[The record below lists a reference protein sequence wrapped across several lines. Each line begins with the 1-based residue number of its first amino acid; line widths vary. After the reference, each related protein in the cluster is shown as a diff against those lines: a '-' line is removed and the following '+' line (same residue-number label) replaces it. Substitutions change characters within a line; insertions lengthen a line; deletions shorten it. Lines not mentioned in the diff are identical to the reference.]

1 MNQATAS
8 LSELRTDFR
17 SVRRKLKRHGQ
28 VTVTENGE
36 PAFRLEAVAPPPA
49 PPAGGDLPD
58 YYARVAKRQPRAMS
72 AAETQKFHAENRGD
86 C

>member
-28 VTVTENGE
+28 VTVTEKGQ
-36 PAFRLEAVAPPPA
+36 PAFRLEPIAPTAAPAVSD
-49 PPAGGDLPD
+49 GVPD
-58 YYARVAKRQPRAMS
+58 YYARVTRRQPRMMG
-72 AAETQKFHAENRGD
+72 AEETHEFHAENRGD
-86 C
+86 R

>member
-17 SVRRKLKRHGQ
+17 SVCRKLKRQGQ

-49 PPAGGDLPD
+49 GGDIPD
-58 YYARVAKRQPRAMS
+58 YYARVSKRQPRAMS
-72 AAETQKFHAENRGD
+72 TVETQKFHAENRGD